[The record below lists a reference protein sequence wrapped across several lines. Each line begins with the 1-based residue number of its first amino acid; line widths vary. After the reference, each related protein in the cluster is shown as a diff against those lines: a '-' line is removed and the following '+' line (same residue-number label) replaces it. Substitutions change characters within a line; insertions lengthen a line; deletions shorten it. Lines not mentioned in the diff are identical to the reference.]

1 MDCCK
6 HNKSAKKCMRKS
18 DKKIFSLPR
27 RFTRK
32 RCKKGVNGFTMK
44 ASCAPYK
51 DCKKGGGRKSK
62 KTVSKKPSIL
72 SKIIASTQNPTF
84 RVTQEKKYL
93 LSTLADTNE
102 DKAHTLNRAFE
113 RKRLIDNIDTKDFK
127 QEQEN
132 FDKLAKKVKKSFN
145 DKSLKMINKSL
156 QI

>member
-18 DKKIFSLPR
+18 DKKIFLLPR

-32 RCKKGVNGFTMK
+32 RCKKGVKGFTMK

-51 DCKKGGGRKSK
+51 DCNKGGSGKTK

-72 SKIIASTQNPTF
+72 SKIIA
-84 RVTQEKKYL
+84 VTRSPAVKVAHEKKYL

-102 DKAHTLNRAFE
+102 DKAHILNRAFE
-113 RKRLIDNIDTKDFK
+113 RKRLIDDIDTKDFK
-127 QEQEN
+127 KEQAN
-132 FDKLAKKVKKSFN
+132 FDKLAKKTRKSLVESLKKDKYKSF
-145 DKSLKMINKSL
+145 
-156 QI
+156 

>member
-18 DKKIFSLPR
+18 DKKMFSLPR

-32 RCKKGVNGFTMK
+32 KCKKGVKGFTMK

-51 DCKKGGGRKSK
+51 DCKKGGSGKSK
-62 KTVSKKPSIL
+62 KTEPKPSIL
-72 SKIIASTQNPTF
+72 SKIIASTQNPSF

-113 RKRLIDNIDTKDFK
+113 RKRLIDDIDTKDFK
-127 QEQEN
+127 KEQAN
-132 FDKLAKKVKKSFN
+132 FDKLAKKTR
-145 DKSLKMINKSL
+145 KSLEESL
-156 QI
+156 KK